1 MAKKQSTA
9 YKFKLITGK
18 DLFKQQQGIKKVEED
33 PDGDMTEFMEY
44 IQYGLYLALYQ
55 PNLEKAKVDFNEFCE
70 THAFD
75 TQGKSLNALLETW
88 KAEIA

>member
-18 DLFKQQQGIKKVEED
+18 DIFKQQQQMKKIEED

-44 IQYGLYLALYQ
+44 FQYGLYLALFQ
-55 PNLEKAKVDFNEFCE
+55 PNIEQAKVDFTEFCQ

-75 TQGKSLNALLETW
+75 TQGKSLNALMDLW
-88 KAEIA
+88 KKEIE